1 MTGERKNSLRDC
13 AQAAFVHIFFMT
25 FPGFQRSR
33 LPRGKTARIRK
44 TFMTPTAIPC
54 EQEEAIVLLQAFYP
68 LF

>member
-13 AQAAFVHIFFMT
+13 SQAAFVHIFFMT

-33 LPRGKTARIRK
+33 LPRGQNRPRIRK
-44 TFMTPTAIPC
+44 TFRTPTAIPC
-54 EQEEAIVLLQAFYP
+54 EQEEAIVLP